1 MGKSIWLE
9 DVEIEKLAP
18 LTDEMVKI
26 AEKQLKVKLPQAY
39 ITLLKEQNG
48 GYIECNAYPTDVP
61 TSWADDHVN
70 VDYINGIAEED
81 GILDSEYLIEEW
93 DLPKNLVLISGDGH
107 TWTALDYRKTKENPP
122 VIFVDVEDEKIIK
135 LAPDFETFL
144 SGLTVWED
152 EDDEDE

>member
-9 DVEIEKLAP
+9 DVDHEKLAP
-18 LTDEMVKI
+18 LTDEMVKH
-26 AEKQLKVKLPQAY
+26 AEKHFKVTLPQAY
-39 ITLLKEQNG
+39 LALMKEQNG
-48 GYIECNAYPTDVP
+48 GYIERNAYPTDVP

-70 VDYINGIAEED
+70 VDYIKGIGED
-81 GILDSEYLIEEW
+81 GILDSDYLIEEW
-93 DLPKNLVLISGDGH
+93 DLPKNVILISGDGH

-122 VIFVDVEDEKIIK
+122 VIFLDVEEEKIIE

-152 EDDEDE
+152 DEEDEDE